1 MHLQAV
7 DANIEQ
13 CEDVE
18 SEEIVETL
26 LSENPSLI
34 PHHIEQIVT
43 PPQSPPQIAS
53 PSPGITCEFC
63 NEKFHSGKDLL
74 IHTSKEH
81 LTDMWNPNEVRC
93 YYFLAYQV
101 YKE

>member
-26 LSENPSLI
+26 LSENPFHS
-34 PHHIEQIVT
+34 PNYIEPITVT
-43 PPQSPPQIAS
+43 PPQSPPQIA
-53 PSPGITCEFC
+53 CEFC
-63 NEKFHSGKDLL
+63 NDKFHSGKDLL
-74 IHTSKEH
+74 SHTSNEH
-81 LTDMWNPNEVRC
+81 LTDMWNPNEVIRS
-93 YYFLAYQV
+93 FLLFG
-101 YKE
+101 